1 MRDHW
6 LIDAADRASLE
17 RYLTSAGLLQL
28 DETPI
33 EIARAGAGNMNL
45 ALRVSTPRPRSFV
58 VKQARPW
65 VEKYPHIPAPFDRTL
80 VEAAFYEAVRPE
92 PRVASRMPALL
103 HVDGADHILVLE
115 DVGREGDFTTMY
127 ADSAMPSPV
136 LGALLDWLRDLAR
149 VPFPDAARAAL
160 ANRAMRALNH
170 EHIFVFPLREA
181 NGHDLDAITPG
192 LAAAARELAR
202 DEAYRDAVHAVGDRY
217 LADGRA
223 LVHGDFFPGS
233 WLKDAGG

>member
-1 MRDHW
+1 MRDPW
-6 LIDAADRASLE
+6 LIDAADRAALE
-17 RYLTSAGLLQL
+17 RYLTSTGLVQP
-28 DETPI
+28 DELPT
-33 EIARAGAGNMNL
+33 EIARAGDGNMNL
-45 ALRVSTPRPRSFV
+45 VLRVSTPRPRSFV

-103 HVDGADHILVLE
+103 YVDAADHILVLE

-181 NGHDLDAITPG
+181 DGLELDAITPG
-192 LAAAARELAR
+192 LADAARDLASDR
-202 DEAYRDAVHAVGDRY
+202 AYANAVHALGERY
-217 LADGRA
+217 LR
-223 LVHGDFFPGS
+223 
-233 WLKDAGG
+233 